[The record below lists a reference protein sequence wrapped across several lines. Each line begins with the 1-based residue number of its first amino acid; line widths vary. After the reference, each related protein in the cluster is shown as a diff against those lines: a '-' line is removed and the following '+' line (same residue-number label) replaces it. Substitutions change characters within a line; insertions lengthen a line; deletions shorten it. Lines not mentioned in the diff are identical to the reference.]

1 LSGGFERKHDTLDSG
16 ASLYEVT
23 HFTTVLSPLFN
34 RSVIIYWSL
43 GDFLWLWKL
52 SFEDNIKHC
61 MFANCVQ
68 NSWIFAVNRYISF
81 DMCYLLFVHL
91 T

>member
-1 LSGGFERKHDTLDSG
+1 
-16 ASLYEVT
+16 
-23 HFTTVLSPLFN
+23 
-34 RSVIIYWSL
+34 
-43 GDFLWLWKL
+43 
-52 SFEDNIKHC
+52 